1 MRRLAKRRGGVAI
14 GAAALLA
21 LGWSAAAQAQ
31 NASSGGVSIDWGD
44 DSSVWANDGECDDP
58 RFEGAGMA
66 SQLND
71 GNRLADATDCYKLF
85 SAGRITLRADA
96 AAVAPPAEAAGPID
110 FGDDSGRWAN
120 DGECDDPRFEGE
132 GMAAVLVE
140 EDRLRD
146 ASDCRSLFEL
156 GAIVL
161 RGDAPAAPPAPA
173 TAPTSPA
180 GIDFGDDSGR
190 WANDGECDDP
200 RFEGEG
206 MAAVLVEEDR
216 LRDASDCRSLFER
229 GAIVLR
235 GDAPAAPPPATAP
248 TSSAGIDFGDDSGR
262 WANDG
267 ECDDPRFEGR
277 GMADVLVDDDLFRD
291 ASDCRRLYE
300 EGAIELIGEARAGT
314 APAAPR
320 GTPPAVRQGT
330 PPAVAAPVAPWID
343 FGDDSSRW
351 ANDGECDDPRFEG
364 PGMAMGTVEEDRLRD
379 ASDCRSLF
387 EQGRVTLRP

>member
-1 MRRLAKRRGGVAI
+1 M
-14 GAAALLA
+14 
-21 LGWSAAAQAQ
+21 
-31 NASSGGVSIDWGD
+31 
-44 DSSVWANDGECDDP
+44 
-58 RFEGAGMA
+58 
-66 SQLND
+66 
-71 GNRLADATDCYKLF
+71 
-85 SAGRITLRADA
+85 
-96 AAVAPPAEAAGPID
+96 APPAEAAGPID

-235 GDAPAAPPPATAP
+235 GDAPAAPAPPRLPRPPRPGSISATIRAAGP
-248 TSSAGIDFGDDSGR
+248 TMASATT
-262 WANDG
+262 
-267 ECDDPRFEGR
+267 PRFEGR

-314 APAAPR
+314 APARAAGHPA
-320 GTPPAVRQGT
+320 GGPPGY
-330 PPAVAAPVAPWID
+330 AA
-343 FGDDSSRW
+343 R
-351 ANDGECDDPRFEG
+351 RRG
-364 PGMAMGTVEEDRLRD
+364 PGRARDRLR
-379 ASDCRSLF
+379 
-387 EQGRVTLRP
+387 